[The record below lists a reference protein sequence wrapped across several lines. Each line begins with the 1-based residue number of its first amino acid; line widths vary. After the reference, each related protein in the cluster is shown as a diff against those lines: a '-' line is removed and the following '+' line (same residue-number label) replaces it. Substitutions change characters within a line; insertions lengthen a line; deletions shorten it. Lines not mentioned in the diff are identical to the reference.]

1 MSKMD
6 NLKDLYEHLLKDAY
20 SAEKQ
25 LTEALPKVAEAAKS
39 PDLRKAFTHHL
50 QETHQHFSAIGN
62 ILNSMGIN
70 PGNKVC
76 VAMEGLIEE
85 GKESLEKRSQFDPD
99 VLDASLITAAQKVE
113 HYEISQYGTLR
124 EYATVLEHHDHAEAF
139 QRILDQEYEADK
151 TLTAIAEGGL
161 NVKALAA

>member
-39 PDLRKAFTHHL
+39 PKLRQAFTHHL
-50 QETHQHFSAIGN
+50 QETQQHFAAIGE

-99 VLDASLITAAQKVE
+99 VLDTSLISAAQKVE

-124 EYATVLEHHDHAEAF
+124 EYATVLEHKDHAAVF
-139 QRILDQEYEADK
+139 QRILEQEYTADR